1 MVISFGEDG
10 SNRPE
15 AGIYW
20 PALVYSRNQA
30 NLIKGLPAGGRRCQA
45 WSRPMA
51 LSAELAAKAVQA
63 AIAGIEIYNKPN
75 FSYREEAFALL
86 MANAWELL
94 LKAKWVADHGESAES
109 LHDLVDDGTG
119 RLIAKSNRAGNPL
132 THSVLFIAIKLLE
145 DRNSGYEKASH
156 DNLLALTEIRDSAAH
171 FINKD
176 LYLGRRV
183 LEIGTAS
190 LRNFLYLATEWF
202 QLDLSGYNFFLM
214 PISFYHGFEAADPA
228 TRAHYPE
235 QIQRLLA
242 YLDSLD
248 VDDPS
253 PEAKQHV
260 SLRLETKLV
269 RGKDACSVAF
279 RYTDDPAAPAVAV
292 REEDVLK
299 NYPLTYRELAN
310 TMKRRYEN
318 FVESRDFHRRR
329 KELEDES
336 KFAIVR
342 TLNPNNPKSSKQRF
356 YNANILQE
364 FDKIYTRRK
373 KS

>member
-1 MVISFGEDG
+1 M
-10 SNRPE
+10 P
-15 AGIYW
+15 
-20 PALVYSRNQA
+20 
-30 NLIKGLPAGGRRCQA
+30 
-45 WSRPMA
+45 
-51 LSAELAAKAVQA
+51 LSADLAGKAVQA
-63 AIAGIEIYNKPN
+63 SVAGIEVYNKPN

-94 LKAKWVADHGESAES
+94 LKAKWVADHADAEES
-109 LHDLVDDGTG
+109 LHELVDDGSG
-119 RLIAKSNRAGNPL
+119 KPVAKKNRAGNAL
-132 THSVLFIAIKLLE
+132 THSVTYLASKLLE
-145 DRNSGYEKASH
+145 DSNSGFEKTSH
-156 DNLLALTEIRDSAAH
+156 DNLLALVEIRDSAVH
-171 FINKD
+171 FLHKD

-190 LRNFLYLATEWF
+190 LRNFLCLATEWF

-214 PISFYHGFEAADPA
+214 PISFYHGFEAAEPA

-242 YLDSLD
+242 YLDALENAN
-248 VDDPS
+248 DDA
-253 PEAKQHV
+253 EARQHV

-269 RGKDACSVAF
+269 RGRDACSVAF
-279 RYTDDPAAPAVAV
+279 RYTDDPAAPALTV

-299 NYPLTYRELAN
+299 NYPFTYRDLAN
-310 TMKRRYEN
+310 TMKRRYED
-318 FVESRDFHRRR
+318 FRETRDFHKRR
-329 KELEDES
+329 KELEKES

-342 TLNPNNPKSSKQRF
+342 TLNPHNPNSSKQRF

-364 FDKIYTRRK
+364 FDKMYSRRK